1 MLIHGVHEYRFEDID
16 HHVVYDLLVSVR
28 NDYRSFLPLDA
39 VINLDGFMI
48 AISEV
53 LCDGL
58 YLRDVLLL
66 VRIHLFES
74 VLYFLAFVTKGGLAN
89 SLPDVFV

>member
-16 HHVVYDLLVSVR
+16 RHVVYDLFIGVW
-28 NDYRSFLPLDA
+28 NDDRSFLPLDA

-48 AISEV
+48 AVSEV
-53 LCDGL
+53 LCNGL

-74 VLYFLAFVTKGGLAN
+74 VLYFLAFVAKGGRVN